1 MIITIFYFERC
12 KYFLCS
18 SEQLHWL
25 NFECNSSSL
34 NFDCRVWLCRTKEL
48 SPSDSGQLSPA
59 GSSSNPSPPDDSGSP
74 DGISAEGTTFLDP
87 YIPGGRPIDGTIRPP
102 PAQHNMAPPVGVINM
117 QQPFTH
123 QLPFVNSSAGH
134 HLSLF
139 SDSGFISSRQAKP
152 SFEQPVTGKCCFSNH
167 DAVSFFS
174 LLIKII
180 AYIRSQY
187 P

>member
-1 MIITIFYFERC
+1 MQV
-12 KYFLCS
+12 LSCS

-180 AYIRSQY
+180 AYIMSQH